1 MEPIEPRVQWV
12 LLDLST
18 GIKRPRREAGRSRSG
33 AEVKSTWSDTAT
45 PSHVFMAYCVIEHR
59 NSVASTDVF
68 VVLCVAG
75 SKDTGSTSKWHR

>member
-18 GIKRPRREAGRSRSG
+18 GIKRPRRKADRSRYG

-59 NSVASTDVF
+59 NNVACTDMLSC
-68 VVLCVAG
+68 VLQVARTPAVPQNG
-75 SKDTGSTSKWHR
+75 TNN